1 MLRILHLEDDPADR
15 ELVAA
20 TLAADGLA
28 CDIRTAASREEF
40 EHALG
45 ERSHDVIL
53 ADESLPSFDGRAALS
68 LATERCPDVPFIFV
82 SGTLGEETAVERLK
96 AGARDYVLK
105 QRLSR
110 LPSSVRRALA
120 EGRALAERRRAEEA
134 LQRLNLE
141 LERRVAERTAR
152 LEDANR
158 ALTITQERLR
168 AAKDEADAAS
178 RAKNEFLSRMSHDL
192 RTPLNSILGF
202 AQLLELDELSAEQ
215 ADSVRQILK
224 GGTHLLALINE
235 VLDLTRIE
243 AGHLTLSP
251 EATSV
256 PEVADNAASLMQP
269 MARRYGID
277 LRNLVPADP
286 PRYVRADR
294 QRLNQILLN
303 LISNA
308 IKYNREHG
316 RVSIACADQEG
327 GRMRIEVIDTGPGIP
342 PEDLR
347 LLFTPFERLGA
358 AQTAIEGTGLGLLLS
373 RRLAEAMGG
382 SLGVVTEVDRG
393 STFWVE
399 LPVSQ
404 ASARE
409 VPSIAAGAGDPG
421 ATSLTGTILYIEDN
435 VANVELMTRILARR
449 PRVTL
454 LNAPDGDRGLQM
466 ARGGRVNLVLLD
478 LHLPGMHGDE
488 VLRRLRADPATRAI
502 PIVILSADATEGQAR
517 RLMAA
522 GAAAYLTKPLE
533 IASLLTLIDRL
544 LQEQVAPALKRP
556 DAGAPDGSREPG

>member
-1 MLRILHLEDDPADR
+1 MSKILHILHLEDDPADR

-20 TLAADGLA
+20 TLAADGLDCA
-28 CDIRTAASREEF
+28 ITPAASREQF
-40 EHALG
+40 EEALG
-45 ERSHDVIL
+45 RRSHDVIL
-53 ADESLPSFDGRAALS
+53 ADEQLPSFDGRSALA
-68 LATERCPDVPFIFV
+68 LASERCPDVPFIFV

-96 AGARDYVLK
+96 SGARDYVLK
-105 QRLSR
+105 HRLSR
-110 LPSSVRRALA
+110 LPSSVRRALD
-120 EGRALAERRRAEEA
+120 EQRAFAERRRAEEA
-134 LQRLNLE
+134 LQRLNAE
-141 LERRVAERTAR
+141 LERRVAERTAS
-152 LEDANR
+152 LEAANR
-158 ALTITQERLR
+158 ALTVTQERLR

-202 AQLLELDELSAEQ
+202 AQLLELDPLTPDQ
-215 ADSVRQILK
+215 ADSVRQILR

-256 PEVADNAASLMQP
+256 PEVVENAATLMQP
-269 MARRYGID
+269 MARRYGIE
-277 LRNLVPADP
+277 LRNLVPPDP

-308 IKYNREHG
+308 IKYNREQGTVAVACEERDG
-316 RVSIACADQEG
+316 RA
-327 GRMRIEVIDTGPGIP
+327 RIQVIDTGPGIP
-342 PEDLR
+342 ADDLR

-382 SLGVVTEVDRG
+382 SLGVATEVDRG

-404 ASARE
+404 GAARDLPTGPASA
-409 VPSIAAGAGDPG
+409 PDAGAS
-421 ATSLTGTILYIEDN
+421 SLAGTILYIEDN

-454 LNAPDGDRGLQM
+454 LSAADGDRGLQL
-466 ARGGRVNLVLLD
+466 ARGGSVSLVLLD

-488 VLRRLRADPATRAI
+488 VLRRLRADPATRGI
-502 PIVILSADATEGQAR
+502 PVVILSADATEGQAR

-522 GAAAYLTKPLE
+522 GATAYLTKPLE
-533 IASLLTLIDRL
+533 IASLLKLIDRTL
-544 LQEQVAPALKRP
+544 EGRAAPARER
-556 DAGAPDGSREPG
+556 DSETGA

>member
-1 MLRILHLEDDPADR
+1 VLRILHLEDDPADR

-20 TLAADGLA
+20 TLASDGLR
-28 CDIRTAASREEF
+28 CDITPAESRAEF
-40 EHALG
+40 EAAL
-45 ERSHDVIL
+45 RDRTHDVIL
-53 ADESLPSFDGRAALS
+53 ADESLPSFDGRTALALAA
-68 LATERCPDVPFIFV
+68 ERCPDVPFIFV

-105 QRLSR
+105 HRLSR

-120 EGRALAERRRAEEA
+120 EGRALAERRHAEEA

-141 LERRVAERTAR
+141 LERRVAERTAS
-152 LEDANR
+152 LEAANR
-158 ALTITQERLR
+158 ALTVTQERLR

-202 AQLLELDELSAEQ
+202 AQLLELDPLAPEQ
-215 ADSVRQILK
+215 VDSVRQILQ

-256 PEVADNAASLMQP
+256 PEVVESAATLMQP
-269 MARRYGID
+269 MARRHGIE
-277 LRNLVPADP
+277 LRNLVAADP

-316 RVSIACADQEG
+316 SVALDCEEHD
-327 GRMRIEVIDTGPGIP
+327 GRMRIAVIDTGPGIP
-342 PEDLR
+342 PENLR

-382 SLGVVTEVDRG
+382 SLGVETEVDRG
-393 STFWVE
+393 STFWIE
-399 LPVSQ
+399 LPVSL
-404 ASARE
+404 
-409 VPSIAAGAGDPG
+409 GAGRDVPPLAATPADSG
-421 ATSLTGTILYIEDN
+421 ASSLTGTVLYVEDN

-449 PRVTL
+449 PGVTL
-454 LNAPDGDRGLQM
+454 LNAQDGSRGLRL
-466 ARGGRVNLVLLD
+466 ARDGVDLILLD
-478 LHLPGMHGDE
+478 LHLPGMNGDE
-488 VLRRLRADPATRAI
+488 VLRRLRANRATRGI
-502 PIVILSADATEGQAR
+502 PVVILSADATEGQAR

-522 GAAAYLTKPLE
+522 GASAYLTKPLE
-533 IASLLTLIDRL
+533 IATLLKLIDRTL
-544 LQEQVAPALKRP
+544 EKRTAAPAEESGA
-556 DAGAPDGSREPG
+556 DAGR

>member
-1 MLRILHLEDDPADR
+1 MAKVLRILHLEDDPSDR
-15 ELVAA
+15 ELVSA
-20 TLAADGLA
+20 TLAADGLQ
-28 CDIRTAASREEF
+28 CDITPAESREQF
-40 EHALG
+40 EVALG

-53 ADESLPSFDGRAALS
+53 ADESLPAFDGRTALALAA
-68 LATERCPDVPFIFV
+68 ERCPEVPFIFV

-105 QRLSR
+105 HRLSR

-120 EGRALAERRRAEEA
+120 EGRAYVERRRAEEA

-141 LERRVAERTAR
+141 LERRVAERTAS
-152 LEDANR
+152 LEAANR
-158 ALTITQERLR
+158 ALTVTQEHLR

-202 AQLLELDELSAEQ
+202 AQLLELDPLTPQ
-215 ADSVRQILK
+215 QGDSVRQILR

-256 PEVADNAASLMQP
+256 SEVVDSATRLMQP
-269 MARRYGID
+269 TARRHGIE

-286 PRYVRADR
+286 PRFVRADR

-316 RVSIACADQEG
+316 SVAIACEDQD
-327 GRMRIEVIDTGPGIP
+327 GRTRIQVIDTGPGISSV
-342 PEDLR
+342 DLR
-347 LLFTPFERLGA
+347 LLFMPFERLGA

-382 SLGVVTEVDRG
+382 SLGVATEVDRG

-399 LPVSQ
+399 LPVSH
-404 ASARE
+404 AAARDL
-409 VPSIAAGAGDPG
+409 PPATAGASDPG
-421 ATSLTGTILYIEDN
+421 AASLTGTVLYVEDN

-449 PRVTL
+449 PGISL
-454 LNAPDGDRGLQM
+454 LSAPDGDRGLQL
-466 ARGGRVNLVLLD
+466 ARGGGVDLVLLD

-488 VLRRLRADPATRAI
+488 VLRRLRADPATRGI
-502 PIVILSADATEGQAR
+502 PVVILSADATDGQAR
-517 RLMAA
+517 RLIAS
-522 GAAAYLTKPLE
+522 GASAYLTKPLE
-533 IASLLTLIDRL
+533 VASLLKLIDRTL
-544 LQEQVAPALKRP
+544 ERRAPPPAER
-556 DAGAPDGSREPG
+556 DAGFER